1 MTGPEAVA
9 RLTGVGLLWMG
20 VHCAGMCGPLL
31 LGLDVGGARA
41 GGAGVW
47 GVAVRTLLYQL
58 GKAVSYA
65 VVGAVAGAVGAGAED
80 VSGVVPGVFA
90 VVAGAVAVV
99 VAVGGLPGGLRS
111 TPDVVKIGST
121 KKPAK
126 ATAAAALTQ
135 RLLTLA
141 QPLLRST
148 HPARPFVLGLLLAF
162 LPCMISLWALSL
174 AALTSSPLWGAL
186 VMLTLA
192 AFTTPLLVVTS
203 VVGRGAA
210 FLSAAAR
217 RRLQQLGGVV
227 AGAWLVAIGLAGL
240 GVVDHAHLPLHVA
253 GRDFVLMLF

>member
-31 LGLDVGGARA
+31 LGLDVGGNRGARA
-41 GGAGVW
+41 SVGGVVG
-47 GVAVRTLLYQL
+47 RTLLYQA

-65 VVGAVAGAVGAGAED
+65 VVGAVAGFVGASAAD

-90 VVAGAVAVV
+90 VVAGVCAVV
-99 VAVGGLPGGLRS
+99 VALGGVRS
-111 TPDVVKIGST
+111 STRVVKIGQ
-121 KKPAK
+121 KKT
-126 ATAAAALTQ
+126 ATEK
-135 RLLTLA
+135 LLQLA
-141 QPLLRST
+141 QPLLNST
-148 HPARPFVLGLLLAF
+148 HPLRPFLLGLVLAF

-174 AALTSSPLWGAL
+174 AALTSSPLWGAA

-192 AFTTPLLVVTS
+192 AWTTPLLVVTS

-210 FLSAAAR
+210 VFRPTTR
-217 RRLQQLGGVV
+217 RRLQQVGGVV

-240 GVVDHAHLPLHVA
+240 GVVEHAHLPLHLG